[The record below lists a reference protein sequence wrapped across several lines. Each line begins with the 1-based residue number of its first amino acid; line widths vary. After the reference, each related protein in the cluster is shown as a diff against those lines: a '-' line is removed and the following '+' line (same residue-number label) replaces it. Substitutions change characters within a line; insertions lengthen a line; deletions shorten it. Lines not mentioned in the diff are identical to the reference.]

1 MFNKTERLISLRN
14 LRPKK
19 KEGFLKVIS
28 IFSFLGIAL
37 GVSILIVVMS
47 VMNGFRVDLTN
58 KILGLNPHLIIK
70 PYDTT
75 IDNNFKSL
83 LKKKYPDSKIKMS
96 YSGEGV
102 AMSKELVKGVMVKG
116 VFKKEINKSD
126 FLINKLVK
134 GSFKNFEKGTVFIG
148 NELAISLGI
157 TIGEK
162 INLMSSAFL
171 ITPIGSVPKQD
182 SYTVSGI
189 FVTGFYEFDQNL
201 VFLNIN
207 DSLSFF
213 NKSSKDLNLNMYLDD
228 PLKADQYKKEIM
240 NLSNDYYIY
249 SWTDLN
255 KSFFNALKVER
266 NVMFIILTLI
276 IIVAAFN
283 IISGLTILI
292 KNKTKEIAIL
302 RTMGLSSSSI
312 TKSFFLT
319 GFTIGFLATVTGIVV
334 GTLFSFYIEE
344 IRLFISTVFNLE
356 IFPAEIYFLDTM
368 PSEINPMSIGIIF
381 IFSIIITSMA
391 SFFPARMVSKM
402 NTINALKYE

>member
-28 IFSFLGIAL
+28 VFSFLGIAL
-37 GVSILIVVMS
+37 GVSILIIVMS

-70 PYDTT
+70 PYDKS
-75 IDNNFKSL
+75 IDSNFKSV
-83 LKKKYPDSKIKMS
+83 LKKKYPGSKIKMS
-96 YSGEGV
+96 YSGEGI
-102 AMSKELVKGVMVKG
+102 AMSNELVKGVMVKG
-116 VFKKEINKSD
+116 VYKKEINNSD

-134 GSFKNFEKGTVFIG
+134 GSLTNFDKGTVFIG
-148 NELAISLGI
+148 NELALSLGI

-182 SYTVSGI
+182 SYIVSGI

-201 VFLNIN
+201 VFIN
-207 DSLSFF
+207 VDDSLSFF
-213 NKSSKDLNLNMYLDD
+213 DKSLKDLNIDMYLSD
-228 PLKADQYKKEIM
+228 PLKADLYKKEIM
-240 NLSNDYYIY
+240 NLSEDYYIF

-266 NVMFIILTLI
+266 NVMFIILALI

-302 RTMGLSSSSI
+302 RTMGLSSLSI

-319 GFTIGFLATVTGIVV
+319 GFTIGFLATVSGIII
-334 GTLFSFYIEE
+334 GTLFSIYIEE
-344 IRLFISTVFNLE
+344 IRLFISSVFNLE

-368 PSEINPMSIGIIF
+368 PSEINPKSIGIIF
-381 IFSIIITSMA
+381 VFSTIITSLA